1 MTKAGSFP
9 ALQLLDDKVNFV
21 QWAMALPRL
30 VLASRTDLA
39 WHLRASF
46 SVRTR
51 VGCSLS
57 TVFPLPLPY
66 VGVFDGGGP
75 GLSKVRLRTLAQKRL
90 LNLVV
95 LVLNKLYLGRFA
107 SVAELGRPPSAVQ
120 LKVFDRLYGYITVC
134 GSRLEEFSVAPGRS
148 GPELIACIARL
159 EAFLA
164 IHPALQGGYFDHG
177 AIAYKPPTLSVEEYP
192 QLVPYKNLDAKRL
205 KLTGTGAWPL
215 ADYLDG
221 ELWLP
226 YVEPA
231 FLLHGGPDDRTNWP
245 SFAYEAP
252 EQYFDLAM
260 KWDSLGLLRL
270 FDSPSQEGHFCK
282 VFNAYKD
289 VDVDRQ
295 IGDRRIPNSRER
307 GSPGPSAFLPSAVQL
322 CALYVPRGSHSAR
335 CSMTDRRGFYH
346 QASVSRSRAR
356 SNITPFAFP
365 AKRFLGTRAFEMW
378 KTELSGRKAL
388 TREDKGDFLRG
399 DPSERQDS
407 ALNDSCLLYPA
418 FGALYQGDHLG
429 VEFALRAHEV
439 LLHRNGLLVDERRL
453 QNKHPLPCGSVWEAL
468 IIDDYFCISVQ
479 RHDVPKECTD
489 AFAALQV
496 ARHIYEKHDFAGSHE
511 KDIVAE
517 DLFKAA
523 GAEVDSRREAIDEGC
538 IPAAAPLGK
547 RLGLASLS
555 LRVASLRAI
564 SSSLASRLSGSWV
577 SVLLFRRCFSSI
589 VQQFYS
595 FGAACSEVESDK
607 VLPLSRAVSQE
618 LVELSI
624 MAPLISS
631 DLTRPFDDLVFAT
644 DASISKGAVVSAP
657 IGSELAGVLWRG
669 GDKRGGYTRL
679 DNPFRAALKHLGEDL
694 YDEEDLDESAPTI
707 RRAPLLVFDFVEIC
721 GGAGRVSEEMA
732 SLGYSVAPV
741 LDLSES
747 EAYDLKDLRLLEW
760 ILHMIEQN
768 LFRSLMVS
776 PPCTTFSPAAYPAV
790 RSYKVPKGWKRRR
803 PKVLIGNI
811 LAFRSL
817 VIMGHAYSWGRPSA
831 LEQPRR
837 SKMAWLDEWRA
848 LLRRGLEEAV
858 VASCA
863 FGSIHQKEF
872 RLLLAHLDAAALT
885 VHCSRDHPHVKIEGQ
900 YTKKSAIYEPG
911 VAKHFAGAF
920 HAALSKLPEDCSEV
934 GDGLESIVA
943 NDLLLASSWTV
954 ERSWHW
960 KKGGHINVL
969 EVGAVVSLL
978 KDAVIS
984 RSDRRL
990 NILLDS
996 NVAKCA
1002 LAKGRSSSKML
1013 TPVLM
1018 KAAALQIAGGLY
1030 PSYNFAPTRLNT
1042 ADHPTRDRRLP
1053 DPVPHSLVES
1063 LSLLQIGSLQ
1073 NRGFSRGASGW
1084 IRLSLLVIYVL
1095 PSCGLMPHDFARGEG
1110 LCCDGLCGLS
1120 SAWIWP
1126 RAWIS
1131 ESGLLGF
1138 CGLHT
1143 GWTWPV
1149 SSLCS
1154 LSLHGCITL
1163 LLLLILLVTSLS
1175 LPPLAGGRLGLV
1187 PKGGRLKTRVGRP
1200 RLAISA
1206 MVWTCL
1212 FVGAGAPLAP
1222 QTGNERSRALA
1233 RATTQ
1238 LIPDRTVT
1246 TETRDRR
1253 AIYLKDFDAWLNEA
1267 MDLSVDVLLAE
1278 KPADPEKISE
1288 CLVQYGRALFTAGKS
1303 YQKYSE
1309 TINAVGTARPLIK
1322 RQLTRAWDLAFAW
1335 LQDEPH
1341 SHHPALPASI
1351 LLSMLSTALIWGWK
1365 REAALWAMG
1374 WSGIMRVGEML
1385 MTRRSDLILPSDAAP
1400 GFTHILVKIHQP
1412 KTRGRGAKHQAARV
1426 DQEDLVRL
1434 IAGAFKDEA
1443 ADALLWPLSASTLR
1457 KRFGAVLKELGLPTR
1472 REGEQRPYEL
1482 ASLRAGGATW
1492 LLGMTESPD
1501 LVRRR
1506 GRWQAM
1512 RTCEIYLQEIAVAT
1526 SLPLLPTQVNE
1537 KIQVMAASFDIV
1549 LDRACFFMSCGVP
1562 CNAWY
1567 ILFCKHSSQRQ

>member
-1 MTKAGSFP
+1 MAEVEEDEFLGAGVGLDFKDMVPLSVSLVPYVVLWPSDLQQGADLESLFLVVIKRAGGLIGALPLGVISDREIASGSSEANPHALLGASTTIMVPGVYQNSQGVWEPSESEVALLVADFTADIAQILRPMTEDDTESFPFVTDHIEIFPEPSHVVSQVMEWLATQGLSVPEGPYQSDAQEVTAQSGGTPPAKSSTPRRPAGPKGAMSSAKPSPKPKRVTTAALAGSLEGVLSSFPNRDFGGKAGGLGAAAGQFIFSAKAVGKAFDFIPGSVQTTFSDHGSINGEESPEDPTACAYGSAVDTGGGRGGGLVHMTKAGSFP

-221 ELWLP
+221 VRGFAAMGFVDFPVPGFGRGLGFQKVDFLDF
-226 YVEPA
+226 VDFTLAGLGRFRVFALSRFMAASLSFFCSSFLSLRSA
-231 FLLHGGPDDRTNWP
+231 FLL
-245 SFAYEAP
+245 
-252 EQYFDLAM
+252 
-260 KWDSLGLLRL
+260 
-270 FDSPSQEGHFCK
+270 
-282 VFNAYKD
+282 
-289 VDVDRQ
+289 
-295 IGDRRIPNSRER
+295 
-307 GSPGPSAFLPSAVQL
+307 
-322 CALYVPRGSHSAR
+322 
-335 CSMTDRRGFYH
+335 
-346 QASVSRSRAR
+346 
-356 SNITPFAFP
+356 
-365 AKRFLGTRAFEMW
+365 
-378 KTELSGRKAL
+378 
-388 TREDKGDFLRG
+388 
-399 DPSERQDS
+399 
-407 ALNDSCLLYPA
+407 
-418 FGALYQGDHLG
+418 
-429 VEFALRAHEV
+429 
-439 LLHRNGLLVDERRL
+439 LLVD
-453 QNKHPLPCGSVWEAL
+453 
-468 IIDDYFCISVQ
+468 
-479 RHDVPKECTD
+479 
-489 AFAALQV
+489 
-496 ARHIYEKHDFAGSHE
+496 
-511 KDIVAE
+511 
-517 DLFKAA
+517 
-523 GAEVDSRREAIDEGC
+523 
-538 IPAAAPLGK
+538 
-547 RLGLASLS
+547 AS
-555 LRVASLRAI
+555 
-564 SSSLASRLSGSWV
+564 
-577 SVLLFRRCFSSI
+577 
-589 VQQFYS
+589 
-595 FGAACSEVESDK
+595 
-607 VLPLSRAVSQE
+607 
-618 LVELSI
+618 
-624 MAPLISS
+624 
-631 DLTRPFDDLVFAT
+631 
-644 DASISKGAVVSAP
+644 
-657 IGSELAGVLWRG
+657 
-669 GDKRGGYTRL
+669 
-679 DNPFRAALKHLGEDL
+679 
-694 YDEEDLDESAPTI
+694 
-707 RRAPLLVFDFVEIC
+707 
-721 GGAGRVSEEMA
+721 
-732 SLGYSVAPV
+732 
-741 LDLSES
+741 
-747 EAYDLKDLRLLEW
+747 
-760 ILHMIEQN
+760 
-768 LFRSLMVS
+768 
-776 PPCTTFSPAAYPAV
+776 
-790 RSYKVPKGWKRRR
+790 
-803 PKVLIGNI
+803 
-811 LAFRSL
+811 
-817 VIMGHAYSWGRPSA
+817 
-831 LEQPRR
+831 
-837 SKMAWLDEWRA
+837 
-848 LLRRGLEEAV
+848 
-858 VASCA
+858 
-863 FGSIHQKEF
+863 
-872 RLLLAHLDAAALT
+872 
-885 VHCSRDHPHVKIEGQ
+885 
-900 YTKKSAIYEPG
+900 
-911 VAKHFAGAF
+911 
-920 HAALSKLPEDCSEV
+920 
-934 GDGLESIVA
+934 
-943 NDLLLASSWTV
+943 
-954 ERSWHW
+954 
-960 KKGGHINVL
+960 
-969 EVGAVVSLL
+969 
-978 KDAVIS
+978 
-984 RSDRRL
+984 
-990 NILLDS
+990 
-996 NVAKCA
+996 
-1002 LAKGRSSSKML
+1002 
-1013 TPVLM
+1013 
-1018 KAAALQIAGGLY
+1018 
-1030 PSYNFAPTRLNT
+1030 
-1042 ADHPTRDRRLP
+1042 
-1053 DPVPHSLVES
+1053 
-1063 LSLLQIGSLQ
+1063 
-1073 NRGFSRGASGW
+1073 
-1084 IRLSLLVIYVL
+1084 
-1095 PSCGLMPHDFARGEG
+1095 
-1110 LCCDGLCGLS
+1110 
-1120 SAWIWP
+1120 
-1126 RAWIS
+1126 
-1131 ESGLLGF
+1131 
-1138 CGLHT
+1138 
-1143 GWTWPV
+1143 
-1149 SSLCS
+1149 
-1154 LSLHGCITL
+1154 
-1163 LLLLILLVTSLS
+1163 
-1175 LPPLAGGRLGLV
+1175 
-1187 PKGGRLKTRVGRP
+1187 
-1200 RLAISA
+1200 
-1206 MVWTCL
+1206 
-1212 FVGAGAPLAP
+1212 
-1222 QTGNERSRALA
+1222 TGNERSRALA

-1351 LLSMLSTALIWGWK
+1351 LLSMLSAALIWGWK

-1537 KIQVMAASFDIV
+1537 KIQVLLANLHLEPGETEQPGDPERHDGGHRTSTELRRENIRIRDTGPSVAEGTVQST
-1549 LDRACFFMSCGVP
+1549 
-1562 CNAWY
+1562 
-1567 ILFCKHSSQRQ
+1567 